1 MTSTLRRTPLHARH
15 VELGARMVEFG
26 GWDMPVFYTGI
37 NEEHR
42 AVRARAGLFD
52 VSHMGQLEVSGEGA
66 EAYLQTQL
74 SNDLG
79 RLTEDGQAQY
89 TLLTND
95 RGGIVDDL
103 IVYRMSP
110 LRFLLV
116 VNAAN
121 TDADRRHLAR
131 DVPPGVELVDRS
143 PEWGMLALQ
152 GPAAFEVL
160 AGVWGRGDPPVDD
173 LKPFHVVEATVGGV
187 RCQVA
192 RTGYTGEVGVELL
205 CAAEETERLFDALLL
220 QRQHGVVPCGLGARD
235 TLRLEVCYPLHG
247 ADIGPRTNAV
257 EAGLGWVCALDV
269 EGKEFRGADVL
280 RRTRQAGPK
289 RRLVAFRMLE
299 RGIPRAGLTLY
310 HGDREVG
317 TVTSGTLS
325 PSLDEGIGLGYVAA
339 ASAAVGT
346 ALVLDVRGRRR
357 DAEVAAKP
365 LYQPQAKKE
374 S

>member
-1 MTSTLRRTPLHARH
+1 
-15 VELGARMVEFG
+15 MVEFG
-26 GWDMPVFYTGI
+26 GWHMPVFYTGI
-37 NEEHR
+37 TEEHR

-52 VSHMGQLEVSGEGA
+52 VSHMGQLELSGDGA

-89 TLLTND
+89 TLLTNE

-110 LRFLLV
+110 LRWLLV

-121 TDADRRHLAR
+121 IDADRRHLAR
-131 DVPPGVELVDRS
+131 DLPADVELVDRS

-160 AGVWGRGDPPVDD
+160 AGVWGRGSPALDA
-173 LKPFHVVEATVGGV
+173 LRPFHVVEATVGGV
-187 RCQVA
+187 RSLVA
-192 RTGYTGEVGVELL
+192 RTGYTGEPGVELL
-205 CAAEETERLFDALLL
+205 CHVDETEKLFDALLL

-247 ADIGPRTNAV
+247 SDIGPRTNAV
-257 EAGLGWVCALDV
+257 EAGLGWVCALDTPA
-269 EGKEFRGADVL
+269 KEFRGADVL
-280 RRTRQAGPK
+280 RRTRDAGPK

-299 RGIPRAGLTLY
+299 RAIPRAGLSL
-310 HGDREVG
+310 HRGEREVG
-317 TVTSGTLS
+317 IVTSGTLS
-325 PSLDEGIGLGYVAA
+325 PSLDEGIGMGYVEADA
-339 ASAAVGT
+339 AAVGT

-365 LYQPQAKKE
+365 LYQPQARKE
-374 S
+374 T